1 MNMKNYQQ
9 KNNFIVGGTLFV
21 IGSVLFWSVILKNNL
36 PWAASLKATY
46 FLGIIC
52 FTLLFI
58 FQRLFIELK
67 LVTNVKKKV
76 CMYTLI
82 LATGILGYLLLILY
96 WTYFP
101 CNNDKSLYRPRVKGG
116 LESY

>member
-1 MNMKNYQQ
+1 MNMNLKNDQQ

-21 IGSVLFWSVILKNNL
+21 VGSVLFWFSTSKTNL
-36 PWAASLKATY
+36 PWETSLKATY

-58 FQRLFIELK
+58 LQRLFIELK

-76 CMYTLI
+76 GMYTLI
-82 LATGILGYLLLILY
+82 LATGILGYLLLIFVLDL
-96 WTYFP
+96 FP
-101 CNNDKSLYRPRVKGG
+101 L
-116 LESY
+116 